1 MLDSFKLKDV
11 LPSKKRKG
19 KKPNHFGG
27 KGLFEQD
34 LDWPPEVGSK
44 KQQQQRHQPQRVK
57 IPLDLIGGPT
67 IKAKKRKNLVNT
79 KEDVMELE
87 NAYF

>member
-34 LDWPPEVGSK
+34 LGWPPEGGIK
-44 KQQQQRHQPQRVK
+44 KQHPQRVK
-57 IPLDLIGGPT
+57 TPLDLIGGPP
-67 IKAKKRKNLVNT
+67 IKTKKRKNRVTTEEEVRELD
-79 KEDVMELE
+79 DV
-87 NAYF
+87 YF